1 MDVLSKIQKWYR
13 LSFIFVRLV
22 FAFINPFH
30 ELWLDTIVIKI
41 WKLALEAEDIK
52 ELSSELLHFA
62 KEIEKLAAEYVR
74 CRSFYNN
81 ALFIKYYS
89 KFSERNSWIEYQ
101 ARRGKTKGRMNF
113 KGIYTV
119 FFNCIVF
126 KLTSD
131 RVFGI

>member
-62 KEIEKLAAEYVR
+62 NEIEKLAAEYVR
-74 CRSFYNN
+74 SENAFYK
-81 ALFIKYYS
+81 LLLKIFRE
-89 KFSERNSWIEYQ
+89 KF
-101 ARRGKTKGRMNF
+101 
-113 KGIYTV
+113 
-119 FFNCIVF
+119 
-126 KLTSD
+126 LD
-131 RVFGI
+131 